1 MDFIGWIFNAVKC
14 DRINAVLVDFLNRI
28 CLNIPFVWRLSFSPL
43 HLSLTSSGFRLL
55 FFVVVVELNL
65 KKSAQDQV
73 LAGGAGKISSAD
85 KASAWVMSFEVAF
98 AIICGF
104 TEKE

>member
-1 MDFIGWIFNAVKC
+1 MKR
-14 DRINAVLVDFLNRI
+14 DRINAILVDFLNRI

-55 FFVVVVELNL
+55 FVVVVVELNL

>member
-1 MDFIGWIFNAVKC
+1 MKR

-55 FFVVVVELNL
+55 FVVVVVELNL

-73 LAGGAGKISSAD
+73 LASGAGKISSAD

>member
-1 MDFIGWIFNAVKC
+1 MKR

-55 FFVVVVELNL
+55 FVVVVVELNL

>member
-1 MDFIGWIFNAVKC
+1 MKR

-28 CLNIPFVWRLSFSPL
+28 CLNIPFCVEALF
-43 HLSLTSSGFRLL
+43 LSLT
-55 FFVVVVELNL
+55 FVANQLRFLVAFCCCCWIELNL

-73 LAGGAGKISSAD
+73 LANGAGKISAD
-85 KASAWVMSFEVAF
+85 EAPAWVMSFEVVF
-98 AIICGF
+98 AIIRGF